1 MRIVAGFRTP
11 GRINSRSC
19 QHQKDCAQAM
29 PQIIVKGILFRQ
41 IRHLI
46 IPDTVIAQI
55 QKQIAGC
62 KCYGK
67 NTGCLKSADSGND
80 NEQKNRLPGVQN
92 ASDCIP

>member
-1 MRIVAGFRTP
+1 
-11 GRINSRSC
+11 
-19 QHQKDCAQAM
+19 M

-46 IPDTVIAQI
+46 IPDAVIAQI

-62 KCYGK
+62 KCNGK

-80 NEQKNRLPGVQN
+80 NEQKNRLPGVQS
-92 ASDCIP
+92 ASDCIPQEVAGILPLQTGIPGISGFCARRPTL